1 MVGWE
6 LPVTW
11 CVPKLLRIQID
22 AVQRV
27 SFLSSPSLQHQLPTS
42 ASPLCL
48 PDTHSTEPLKD
59 WNRALP
65 PPISSISRN
74 LSLQKAPQSRTAIPH
89 FPDSPRELNFTT
101 NFSSSKCSPVTQSPA
116 ADGRRE
122 FDLQQDQLQKNT
134 RPPPQDRDDDVC
146 KIQSGRRGGGLDRSL
161 WFMFNIIFQ
170 SFPPSFRG
178 HTSEQLAF
186 SALDLGSRGIGG
198 RHHTTMP
205 PEQLALLLAG
215 LKLQTLSL
223 QVPRAHF
230 SLEASPFKNMFPH
243 LPISTKGKHSD
254 KTSPELP
261 PRRPLFYRTVA
272 DSKHRSAPQAS
283 THSSPSPTQQAHF
296 SPPQHLQ

>member
-27 SFLSSPSLQHQLPTS
+27 SFLSSPSLQHQLPAS

-48 PDTHSTEPLKD
+48 PDTHSTDPSKIGIEHCHHLFLASQETSPY
-59 WNRALP
+59 RRHRSP
-65 PPISSISRN
+65 
-74 LSLQKAPQSRTAIPH
+74 RTAIPH

-116 ADGRRE
+116 ADGCRE
-122 FDLQQDQLQKNT
+122 FDLQQDQPQKNT

-161 WFMFNIIFQ
+161 WFMFNIILQ

-230 SLEASPFKNMFPH
+230 SLEASPFKNMFP
-243 LPISTKGKHSD
+243 IS
-254 KTSPELP
+254 P
-261 PRRPLFYRTVA
+261 
-272 DSKHRSAPQAS
+272 
-283 THSSPSPTQQAHF
+283 
-296 SPPQHLQ
+296 